1 MPDERRAIDV
11 ELRPDRWPVHASMK
25 PPQVQERPLRSQQ
38 APSPPPRPPAARLL
52 HGAPPPAAE
61 LPRGGVLPTRRP
73 FQANPGL
80 RLAQL
85 AVLTQS
91 ALAIIAAVG
100 LIRGTTSLAQLG
112 AGVTLPSSESLAA
125 NYGKGVAAI
134 AAVLILGAIT
144 VSVPSQIA
152 RTMLA
157 MLEIVMLGV
166 TLAAH
171 FGGGSVLGFVTVLTL
186 GASGSATASFAG
198 VVAMQSAIIYLLA
211 IHPPTYRAFSD
222 RRAPLTWTTSY

>member
-1 MPDERRAIDV
+1 MPDDRRAIDV
-11 ELRPDRWPVHASMK
+11 ELPPDRWPVVA
-25 PPQVQERPLRSQQ
+25 PVRRPQIRERPLRSQQ
-38 APSPPPRPPAARLL
+38 APSQPPRPPAARLL
-52 HGAPPPAAE
+52 HGTLPSVME
-61 LPRGGVLPTRRP
+61 QPRGAVLPTHRP

-85 AVLTQS
+85 AALTQS
-91 ALAIIAAVG
+91 ALAIITAVG

-112 AGVTLPSSESLAA
+112 AGVTLPASVSLAA

-152 RTMLA
+152 RTLLA
-157 MLEIVMLGV
+157 LLEIVMLGV

-171 FGGGSVLGFVTVLTL
+171 SGGGSVLGFVTVLTM
-186 GASGSATASFAG
+186 GAGGSAILSFPG
-198 VVAMQSAIIYLLA
+198 VVAIQSVIIYFLA
-211 IHPPTYRAFSD
+211 MHPPTYRAFSEGQV
-222 RRAPLTWTTSY
+222 PLTWTTSP